1 MATPRNEQET
11 TVTWL
16 RSEDVVRIYT
26 TITADLKTLRENE
39 KATQVRGDGEWGEFT
54 IRVTDFAPLKG
65 FKRKRKMT
73 DEQKEALRERL
84 KAMKESKQ

>member
-26 TITADLKTLRENE
+26 TITADLKALRSNE
-39 KATQVRGDGEWGEFT
+39 KATQVRGDEEWGEFT
-54 IRVTDFAPLKG
+54 IKATDFKPLKG
-65 FKRKRKMT
+65 FTRKRKMT
-73 DEQKEALRERL
+73 EEQKDALRKRL
-84 KAMKESKQ
+84 KAMKESKA